1 MKTILKCFKIFFL
14 TVNPEILNKMYQQVE
29 KWKLAKI
36 PGTEGLA
43 NLVVHLLLRSDGGCQ
58 VIRCLLN
65 IMPPTKVDIH
75 TAVKMT
81 FSYCFWFFNYYFYFI
96 DL

>member
-1 MKTILKCFKIFFL
+1 MVLFYFNILV
-14 TVNPEILNKMYQQVE
+14 TPEILNKMHHQVE

-36 PGTEGLA
+36 PGTEGLV

-65 IMPPTKVDIH
+65 IMPPSNIDIH
-75 TAVKMT
+75 SGV
-81 FSYCFWFFNYYFYFI
+81 NI
-96 DL
+96 III

>member
-1 MKTILKCFKIFFL
+1 MHH
-14 TVNPEILNKMYQQVE
+14 QVE

-36 PGTEGLA
+36 PGTEGLV

-65 IMPPTKVDIH
+65 IMPPSNIDIH
-75 TAVKMT
+75 SGVNIFTIKMEHLLI
-81 FSYCFWFFNYYFYFI
+81 FQSMLFYNIVYELINNLSLLFFR
-96 DL
+96 LEMLLA